1 MSISN
6 QRGNVLLFAI
16 SGIAMIAAIAMGMFY
31 MTSTSSLGQA
41 GGSGMN
47 RAYYLALAGKDYAL
61 AKWNVRANW
70 NSIEFSLSNAESF
83 LVSYSGEIITST
95 GIVNKNTPFE
105 AKKTIIARSPSP
117 VRQFFFEP
125 FEDKSK
131 WDEGTKL
138 GTFDTPLVSGDK
150 ALKVESSEA
159 AFGSYGVWSFLQLK
173 TGTGVGDAVDFSP
186 AWLDAGRCLSHDLQ
200 VKIANNQPYYV
211 AGLIFKAAGVLNN
224 REFYGISY
232 MRTKQ
237 ECSWGCWSLSG
248 WNGSTWNSCY
258 CGGCSRADNIPS
270 ELKPDAIF
278 TEPLECWTDGWN
290 WFRYSR
296 PSIVLW
302 KRQSNSFNWLAY
314 KLLTSNDY
322 VIGANNR
329 LVDWSNIQIRLIEAY
344 PLGFT
349 TGGPT
354 PLLHGAAVVG
364 GTSGASARINGT
376 PVMTSE
382 TWSSTT
388 AAGTLTLTNI
398 SGTFQTGENLLVSGT
413 TRAVVSGTLG
423 AKTNYIRVYYGDVT
437 SHGTANNIS
446 TDNIRG
452 SNLRIISGSSNVI
465 HWPVDNISDW
475 SDYYD
480 YMTLVQWEVPN
491 SSASPTPERLG
502 GVGTKEANAI
512 IKDSSLLTPNS
523 GAIDYSGIALH
534 ATGDTATSTYFDD
547 LAIQY

>member
-1 MSISN
+1 MLISN
-6 QRGNVLLFAI
+6 QRGNVLLFVIA
-16 SGIAMIAAIAMGMFY
+16 GIAMIASIAMGMFY
-31 MTSTSSLGQA
+31 MTSTASLGQA

-61 AKWNVRANW
+61 AKWNIRANW

-105 AKKTIIARSPSP
+105 ARKTIIARSPSP
-117 VRQFFFEP
+117 VRKHFLDTFENLTNWAMGAGAGEVGGHEIAP
-125 FEDKSK
+125 
-131 WDEGTKL
+131 
-138 GTFDTPLVSGDK
+138 VSGDN
-150 ALKVESSEA
+150 ALHVLSSA
-159 AFGSYGVWSFLQLK
+159 SAFGSYGVWSFLQLNAAVA
-173 TGTGVGDAVDFSP
+173 GVDFSTS
-186 AWLDAGRCLSHDLQ
+186 WLDAGRCLSHDLQ
-200 VKIANNQPYYV
+200 VKITNNQPYYV
-211 AGLIFKAAGVLNN
+211 AGLIFKAAGVGNN
-224 REFYGISY
+224 REFYGVSY

-237 ECSWGCWSLSG
+237 KKVCYWWGCQWE
-248 WNGSTWNSCY
+248 
-258 CGGCSRADNIPS
+258 RDDNIPS
-270 ELKPDAIF
+270 EIKPSTGGSDGIF
-278 TEPLECWTDGWN
+278 TEPLEYLDSTH
-290 WFRYSR
+290 RYSR
-296 PSIVLW
+296 PAIVLW
-302 KRQSNSFNWLAY
+302 KKQGSDLSWLAY
-314 KLLTSNDY
+314 RLLTSTDY
-322 VIGANNR
+322 VVDANNL
-329 LVDWSNIQIRLIEAY
+329 LVDWSNIQVRLIEAY

-437 SHGTANNIS
+437 SHGTVNNIS
-446 TDNIRG
+446 TDNIRA
-452 SNLRIISGSSNVI
+452 SNPRIISGSSNVI
-465 HWPVDNISDW
+465 HWPVDNVSDW
-475 SDYYD
+475 DAFYD

-523 GAIDYSGIALH
+523 GTIDNSGIALH
-534 ATGDTATSTYFDD
+534 ATGNTATSTYFDD
-547 LAIQY
+547 FAIQY